1 MSEAVRAVLSGI
13 RTVKDMVAAFS
24 DEQQCRRLLEA
35 MVWQNGRICPA
46 CGYKKSIAIAG
57 RDMGRR
63 WARPGLY
70 QCSSGDC
77 RFQFTA
83 TTHTPLHSTKLP
95 LSAAT
100 HARSW
105 ATAATASIASRTF
118 TTKQHSTGG
127 KQNSRQHL
135 KDGTARHSPAADH
148 RRYGR
153 RSLGLAEG
161 RAGGKLAAAD
171 ADVQTKDAG
180 GDCAR

>member
-35 MVWQNGRICPA
+35 MVWQNGRICPT

-57 RDMGRR
+57 RDMGRQR
-63 WARPGLY
+63 ARPGLY

-95 LSAAT
+95 LST
-100 HARSW
+100 W
-105 ATAATASIASRTF
+105 
-118 TTKQHSTGG
+118 
-127 KQNSRQHL
+127 L
-135 KDGTARHSPAADH
+135 KALWLILQSDKGLSSVR
-148 RRYGR
+148 
-153 RSLGLAEG
+153 LAEAVG
-161 RAGGKLAAAD
+161 
-171 ADVQTKDAG
+171 
-180 GDCAR
+180 